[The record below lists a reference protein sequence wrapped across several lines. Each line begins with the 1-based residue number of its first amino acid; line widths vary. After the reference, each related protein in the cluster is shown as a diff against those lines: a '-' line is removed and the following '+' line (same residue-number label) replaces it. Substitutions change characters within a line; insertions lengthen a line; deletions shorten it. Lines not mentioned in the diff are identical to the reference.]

1 MTSKL
6 FWILLFVVAAV
17 VLVKPLRERAT
28 PYMEPA
34 LNPVYEW
41 NTRNRVHDL
50 QRLTAREIS
59 TTGVLPKPRDFHAFI
74 STLEGGKSAVD
85 SWGQPYYLTVS
96 RRTYQVGSSGRDR
109 VRGTADDI
117 VSVPAPRPKP

>member
-6 FWILLFVVAAV
+6 FWILLLAVAAV
-17 VLVKPLRERAT
+17 VLVKPLRDRASG
-28 PYMEPA
+28 YMEPA
-34 LNPVYEW
+34 LNPLYEW

-59 TTGVLPKPRDFHAFI
+59 VGGALPRPRDFHTFI
-74 STLEGGKSAVD
+74 SKLEGGESAVD
-85 SWGQPYYLTVS
+85 SWGQPYFLTVT

-109 VRGTADDI
+109 VRGTPDDI
-117 VSVPAPRPKP
+117 LSEPTSRPRT

>member
-6 FWILLFVVAAV
+6 FWILLLVVAAV
-17 VLVKPLRERAT
+17 VLVKPLRERASG
-28 PYMEPA
+28 YMEPA

-41 NTRNRVHDL
+41 DTRNRVHDL

-59 TTGVLPKPRDFHAFI
+59 TTGNLPKPRDFQAFV
-74 STLEGGKSAVD
+74 SGLEGVNSAVD
-85 SWGQPYYLTVS
+85 SWGQPFYLRVS

-109 VRGTADDI
+109 VRGTGDDI
-117 VSVPAPRPKP
+117 VSIPAPRPKG

>member
-6 FWILLFVVAAV
+6 FWILLLVVAAV
-17 VLVKPLRERAT
+17 VLVKPLRDRASG
-28 PYMEPA
+28 YMEPA

-50 QRLTAREIS
+50 QRLTAQEIS
-59 TTGVLPKPRDFHAFI
+59 AGGELPRPRDFPTFV
-74 STLEGGKSAVD
+74 SKLEGGESAVD
-85 SWGQPYYLTVS
+85 SWGQPYFLTVG

-117 VSVPAPRPKP
+117 VSEPAPRPRT

>member
-6 FWILLFVVAAV
+6 FWLPLLVVAAV
-17 VLVKPLRERAT
+17 VLVKPLRERASGHL
-28 PYMEPA
+28 EPA

-41 NTRNRVHDL
+41 STRNRVKDL

-59 TTGVLPKPRDFHAFI
+59 VAGELPRPRDFHTFI
-74 STLEGGKSAVD
+74 SKLEGAKSAVD

-109 VRGTADDI
+109 VRGTPDDI
-117 VSVPAPRPKP
+117 LSEPAPRPRT

>member
-6 FWILLFVVAAV
+6 FWILLLVVAAV
-17 VLVKPLRERAT
+17 VLVKPLRDRASVH
-28 PYMEPA
+28 MEPA

-50 QRLTAREIS
+50 QRLTARELS
-59 TTGVLPKPRDFHAFI
+59 AGGELPRPRDFHTFI
-74 STLEGGKSAVD
+74 SKLEGGKSAVD

-109 VRGTADDI
+109 VRGTPDDI
-117 VSVPAPRPKP
+117 VSEPAPRPRT

>member
-6 FWILLFVVAAV
+6 FWILLLVVAAV
-17 VLVKPLRERAT
+17 VLVKPLRDRASVH
-28 PYMEPA
+28 MEPA

-50 QRLTAREIS
+50 QRLTAQEIS
-59 TTGVLPKPRDFHAFI
+59 AGGELPKPRDFHTFV
-74 STLEGGKSAVD
+74 SKLEGGESAVD
-85 SWGQPYYLTVS
+85 SWGQPYFLTVT

-117 VSVPAPRPKP
+117 VSEPAPRPRT

>member
-6 FWILLFVVAAV
+6 FWILLLVVAAV
-17 VLVKPLRERAT
+17 VLVKPLRERAS

-41 NTRNRVHDL
+41 STRNRVKDL

-59 TTGVLPKPRDFHAFI
+59 VTGDLPRPRDFQSFI
-74 STLEGGKSAVD
+74 SKLEGGKSAVD
-85 SWGQPYYLTVS
+85 SWGQPYYLTVG

-117 VSVPAPRPKP
+117 VSVSAPRPKL

>member
-6 FWILLFVVAAV
+6 FWILLLVVAAV
-17 VLVKPLRERAT
+17 VLVKPLRDRAS

-50 QRLTAREIS
+50 QRLTAQEIS
-59 TTGVLPKPRDFHAFI
+59 AGGELPKPRDFHTFV
-74 STLEGGKSAVD
+74 SKLEGGESAVD
-85 SWGQPYYLTVS
+85 SWGQPYFLTVS

-109 VRGTADDI
+109 VRGTPDDI
-117 VSVPAPRPKP
+117 VSEPAPRPQT